1 MSVFVLKIIYSLI
14 IFLSNPINLFPVY
27 SIIYEFNW
35 VKKCIKNVQT
45 EPIKSKNINSRG
57 EQVTSMEDDKTPR
70 KVITK
75 TSMEEIF
82 NSENLEKLNQKIKKM
97 NKIKVYFFKLLI
109 RCVVLL
115 VSFLLAI
122 VSPDFVK
129 FISFIGSFIFSALGF
144 VFPVFLFVE

>member
-1 MSVFVLKIIYSLI
+1 
-14 IFLSNPINLFPVY
+14 
-27 SIIYEFNW
+27 
-35 VKKCIKNVQT
+35 
-45 EPIKSKNINSRG
+45 
-57 EQVTSMEDDKTPR
+57 MEDDKTPR

>member
-35 VKKCIKNVQT
+35 VKKCIKNVQA